1 MAMVTVY
8 RYAVWDQSV
17 GGQVSVRRMGTR
29 EAIRSITGSV
39 VIEASA
45 AEIDEALLGREESGM
60 TDWGFEPSKK

>member
-1 MAMVTVY
+1 MAMVAVY
-8 RYAVWDQSV
+8 RYTVWDQSV

-45 AEIDEALLGREESGM
+45 MDIDEAVLGREEPGM
-60 TDWGFEPSKK
+60 TDWDFNLSQ